1 MVQFLKK
8 CVEVQLAHCDP
19 KTYAMRYNQRQQLHL
34 YHISTEED
42 KKYSEELAAILKLV
56 FSDWWFGK
64 NGQIVAKKIQ
74 VDEVPEHVTIRD
86 KLKRLGALVNGTR
99 RGTRSSVTPEEVK
112 NFLEADTGVHFR
124 VAAAL
129 LAMSRGMQI
138 FETMKPESEARMESG
153 WEWAHAVSVRSAPHI
168 EAVDAVLNKA
178 ALPARKAGKALTHHM
193 WHTP

>member
-1 MVQFLKK
+1 
-8 CVEVQLAHCDP
+8 
-19 KTYAMRYNQRQQLHL
+19 MRYNQRQDLHL
-34 YHISTEED
+34 YHICTEED
-42 KKYSEELAAILKLV
+42 EKYSEELAAILKLV

-74 VDEVPEHVTIRD
+74 EDEVPEHVTIRD
-86 KLKRLGALVNGTR
+86 KLKRLGALVNPERQKIAKAQNAGKR
-99 RGTRSSVTPEEVK
+99 RGTRSSVSTVTPEEVK
-112 NFLEADTGVHFR
+112 NFLEADTNVHFR

-168 EAVDAVLNKA
+168 EAVNAVLKKA

>member
-1 MVQFLKK
+1 MLHK
-8 CVEVQLAHCDP
+8 
-19 KTYAMRYNQRQQLHL
+19 QRQQMQAV
-34 YHISTEED
+34 YITAEED

-64 NGQIVAKKIQ
+64 NGQIVAMMVQEDK
-74 VDEVPEHVTIRD
+74 VPEHVFIRD

-99 RGTRSSVTPEEVK
+99 RGTRTSVTPEEVK
-112 NFLEADTGVHFR
+112 NFLEADTNVHFR

-138 FETMKPESEARMESG
+138 FETMKPESEARMESE

-168 EAVDAVLNKA
+168 EAVNAALQKA
-178 ALPARKAGKALTHHM
+178 APPARKAGKALTHHM